1 MHVTGLY
8 IYPIKGTAAIAL
20 PQAEVRQRGLAGDRR
35 WAVVRP
41 DGHFLSQRSHQR
53 LATISSSLRAGGSLH
68 VQAPNMPDLEVTVPT
83 SASRMRVTVWN
94 DTFEAGCADPAA
106 SRWFAEHLGCDCRL
120 VFMDA
125 ASHRAIT
132 HQRGQP
138 GDVVS
143 FADAM
148 PLLLATDASL
158 RELNRRLTIPVPMS
172 RFRPN
177 VTIGGSAPWDEDHW
191 RIVRIGTVDFE
202 VTHPCARCVVTT
214 IDQQTGETSPDGEP
228 LKTLATFRRQ
238 AGKVLFGQNLIPRGT
253 GTISIGDG
261 VTVVQSDTC
270 TVTN

>member
-20 PQAEVRQRGLAGDRR
+20 QQAEVRRRGLAGDRR
-35 WAVVRP
+35 WAVVGP
-41 DGHFLSQRSHQR
+41 DGQFLSQRTHRR
-53 LATISSSLRAGGSLH
+53 LAIIASSLGADGALH
-68 VQAPNMPDLEVTVPT
+68 LQAPAMPDLEVTVPT
-83 SASRMRVTVWN
+83 GDSRMRVTVWN
-94 DTFEAGCADPAA
+94 DTFDAVSASSAA
-106 SRWFAEHLGCDCRL
+106 SQWFAAYLGCDCRF

-132 HQRGQP
+132 HRRGQS

-158 RELNRRLTIPVPMS
+158 QDLNSRLTDPVPMS

-177 VTIGGSAPWDEDHW
+177 VTIGGTAPWDEDRW
-191 RIVRIGTVDFE
+191 QMVRIGAVEFE
-202 VTHPCARCVVTT
+202 ITHPCARCVVTT
-214 IDQQTGETSPDGEP
+214 IDQQTGESNADGEP

-238 AGKVLFGQNLIPRGT
+238 SGQVLFGQNLVPRGA
-253 GTISIGDG
+253 GTISVGDP
-261 VTVVQSDTC
+261 VTVLR
-270 TVTN
+270 